1 MQLVF
6 NHITRMQAPRICI
19 AGIDLQTHRHVRPT
33 TPPTDLITRTLLREE
48 LGPIA
53 MGALVDVGLVTPE
66 PSPPESE
73 DHAFQTANVEYVR
86 DLNDQEFLDLLDNVR
101 DKDIQTAFGPELKN
115 VGHGYAVDAGSG
127 KRSLAVVRADEPP
140 TLIVDRWGKL
150 RLHVRD
156 LDPAPNLSVADVRF
170 CEGDHK
176 TIRKEVVKDVNERI
190 EDGVGLYLMLGLPHA
205 KQMPWD
211 DRERHWLQL
220 NGLVL
225 DDRPVGRCALI

>member
-19 AGIDLQTHRHVRPT
+19 AGIEPESHRHVRPI
-33 TPPTDLITRTLLREE
+33 TPRTDLIRRTLLREE
-48 LGPIA
+48 LGPIT
-53 MGALVDVGLVTPE
+53 MGALVDIGPVTPE

-86 DLNDQEFLDLLDNVR
+86 DLNDQEFLDLLDDVR
-101 DKDIQTAFGPELKN
+101 DKDIQTAFGLELKK
-115 VGHGYAVDAGSG
+115 VGHGHAVDAGSG
-127 KRSLAVVRADEPP
+127 KRSLAVVRAGEPP
-140 TLIVDRWGKL
+140 TLIVDSWGKL

-170 CEGDHK
+170 YEDDHK
-176 TIRKEVVKDVNERI
+176 TIRRDIIKDVNDRI
-190 EDGVGLYLMLGLPHA
+190 EDGVGLFLMLGLPHP
-205 KQMPWD
+205 KQMRWG

-225 DDRPVGRCALI
+225 DDRPVGDVP

>member
-6 NHITRMQAPRICI
+6 NHITRMRAPRICI
-19 AGIDLQTHRHVRPT
+19 AGIEPGSHRHVRPT
-33 TPPTDLITRTLLREE
+33 TPRTDLIKRALLREE

-73 DHAFQTANVEYVR
+73 DHAFQTANVKYVR
-86 DLNDQEFLDLLDNVR
+86 DLDDQEFLDLIDAVR
-101 DKDIQTAFGPELKN
+101 DDDIQTAFGPELKN
-115 VGHGYAVDAGSG
+115 VRNGYAVGAGLG
-127 KRSLAVVRADEPP
+127 ERSLAVVRADEPP
-140 TLIVDRWGKL
+140 TLMVDGWGKL

-170 CEGDHK
+170 YEADQK
-176 TIRKEVVKDVNERI
+176 TIKKMVVRDVNDRI
-190 EDGVGLYLMLGLPHA
+190 EDGVGSFLMLGLAHA
-205 KQMPWD
+205 TRMPWD

-220 NGLVL
+220 NGVVL
-225 DDRPVGRCALI
+225 EDRPVGDTP

>member
-6 NHITRMQAPRICI
+6 NHITRMRAPRICI
-19 AGIDLQTHRHVRPT
+19 AGIDPENHRHVRPT
-33 TPPTDLITRTLLREE
+33 TPPTDLIKRVLLREE

-53 MGALVDVGLVTPE
+53 MGALVDIGPVTPE

-73 DHAFQTANVEYVR
+73 DHAFQTGNVEYVR
-86 DLNDQEFLDLLDNVR
+86 DLEDQEFLDLLDEVR
-101 DKDIQTAFGPELKN
+101 DADIQIAFGPELEN
-115 VGHGYAVDAGSG
+115 VRSGYAAEAGSG
-127 KRSLAVVRADEPP
+127 ERSLAVVRASESP
-140 TLIVDRWGKL
+140 TLIVDGYGKL

-170 CEGDHK
+170 YEADHK
-176 TIRKEVVKDVNERI
+176 TIRRDVVKDVNARI
-190 EDGVGLYLMLGLPHA
+190 EDGVGSLLMLGLAHA
-205 KQMPWD
+205 TQMPWD

-225 DDRPVGRCALI
+225 EDRPVGDTP